1 MIIGTTGIGV
11 LPAIGDSY
19 VQKTKTYDMGLLDDV
34 DSGRYGVNLLLA
46 IRPAFDYTI
55 DSMLMKVSKLGIP
68 ISLYLK
74 NDVARYEMNILI
86 SSNPAN
92 RIPSESVINTLFWTY
107 GDMFDSIWRKMDTM
121 TSEAIISRAYG
132 SQLDDFWGT
141 IYELPRRTGYTDEQY
156 RQYLSSYND
165 VLRGCGT
172 IPNCKII
179 IDRIIGIDGE
189 TNIETRWPCNIK
201 ITFASDAGMRAAIK
215 NKSVIDSMIPRMIA
229 SGISSDLLIPLIDYD
244 MDIRT
249 LGHMEFA
256 YFVGVY
262 LGTQNNELKYNAKLT
277 LAARG
282 LKGALFDIVKKN
294 CSWQTFTIDLVN
306 KKPFDK
312 SVIYNMLNKKQLSA
326 NVTVDT
332 LLNKHIYKLLLMDI
346 ATGKINRV
354 STLNNIISEK
364 SGIIRIKYNVNLR
377 QQGILGI
384 PTDIIINT
392 RYYFNNINND
402 IVIRKNNDSTTIGFS
417 IRLINEEELQ

>member
-19 VQKTKTYDMGLLDDV
+19 VQKTKTYDMGLLDDM

-141 IYELPRRTGYTDEQY
+141 IYELPRRTGYTDEQF

-201 ITFASDAGMRAAIK
+201 ITFTSDAGMRAAIK

-256 YFVGVY
+256 YFVGAY

-294 CSWQTFTIDLVN
+294 CFWKTFTVDITNEKSFNIPILYDIVNNKTMYNTILNDVLLQKYCFDTLIMDIVNAKLRQLKKITTDIVLQREKTKRLKWTISLFSQPIQTYEIDLYIRDLY
-306 KKPFDK
+306 KHKPVAF
-312 SVIYNMLNKKQLSA
+312 
-326 NVTVDT
+326 
-332 LLNKHIYKLLLMDI
+332 
-346 ATGKINRV
+346 
-354 STLNNIISEK
+354 
-364 SGIIRIKYNVNLR
+364 GIINKYQNPSCSY
-377 QQGILGI
+377 GISIYL
-384 PTDIIINT
+384 DT
-392 RYYFNNINND
+392 R
-402 IVIRKNNDSTTIGFS
+402 
-417 IRLINEEELQ
+417 